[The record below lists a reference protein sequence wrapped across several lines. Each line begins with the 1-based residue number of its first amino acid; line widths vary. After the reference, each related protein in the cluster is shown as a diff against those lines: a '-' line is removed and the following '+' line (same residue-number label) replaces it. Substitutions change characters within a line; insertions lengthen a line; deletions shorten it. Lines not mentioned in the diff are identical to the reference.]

1 MCGIAGILHADRDH
15 HAREFDLTALRD
27 GLRHRGPDD
36 EGLLIDG
43 ACGLVHTRLAIL
55 DLSSR
60 ARTEILWGLLN
71 FELWAR
77 VCTDGDG
84 PKGVPLG

>member
-1 MCGIAGILHADRDH
+1 MCGIAGILHADREH
-15 HAREFDLTALRD
+15 NVREPDLTALRD

-43 ACGLVHTRLAIL
+43 TFGFMHTRLAIL
-55 DLSSR
+55 
-60 ARTEILWGLLN
+60 EP
-71 FELWAR
+71 WAR
-77 VCTDGDG
+77 VCSDGDG